1 MLSVNL
7 SLVLQF
13 WPIYNDCMVEFDFP
27 KVRRDVFKVMS
38 LSDISDDKEY
48 WLSKTPQER
57 LEAVELM
64 RRIIY
69 GDEAAKRLQRVLEIT
84 QRQ

>member
-1 MLSVNL
+1 MGK
-7 SLVLQF
+7 
-13 WPIYNDCMVEFDFP
+13 FDFP
-27 KVRRDVFKVMS
+27 KVRRNVFKVTS
-38 LSDISDDKEY
+38 LFDQSDDKEY
-48 WLSKTPQER
+48 WLSKTPDER

-84 QRQ
+84 QRP